1 MYYTQESHAR
11 LKLKIKMHSRKMFKC
26 VNTFDSRCTASGVVP
41 IIVSYTFDQTNI
53 FCTES
58 LFFFQHQH
66 EFRYTKLT

>member
-1 MYYTQESHAR
+1 
-11 LKLKIKMHSRKMFKC
+11 MHSRKMFKC